1 MGLMLGDMEI
11 ERAPRQH
18 RTTDPEVSRV
28 AKQAFFR
35 LMEIWGLSEAEALTL
50 LGQPSRSTLH
60 AWRKGAG
67 GKLDRDRL
75 DRISYLLG
83 IHKALQVLFPERA
96 LADGWLKKPN
106 ARFGGRSALAYMLEG
121 SLVRLADVR
130 RQLDNER
137 G

>member
-1 MGLMLGDMEI
+1 VEA
-11 ERAPRQH
+11 ERAQQY

-28 AKQAFFR
+28 AKRAFFG
-35 LMEIWGLSEAEALTL
+35 LSEIWGLSEAEALTL

-60 AWRKGAG
+60 TWRKGGG

-83 IHKALQVLFPERA
+83 IHKSLQVLFPERA
-96 LADGWLKKPN
+96 LAHAWLKKPN
-106 ARFGGRSALAYMLEG
+106 ARFGGRSALEYMLEG

-130 RQLDNER
+130 RYLDHER
-137 G
+137 GV

>member
-1 MGLMLGDMEI
+1 MEPD
-11 ERAPRQH
+11 RAQQPH
-18 RTTDPEVSRV
+18 RTGDPGVSRV

-35 LMEIWGLSEAEALTL
+35 LIKIWGLSDAEALTL

-83 IHKALQVLFPERA
+83 IHKALQVLLPERA
-96 LADGWLKKPN
+96 QADAWLKKPN
-106 ARFGGRSALAYMLEG
+106 ARFGGRSALEYMLEG
-121 SLVRLADVR
+121 GLVRLADVR
-130 RQLDNER
+130 RYLDSER
-137 G
+137 GV